1 MSRVRNSERTL
12 EDDVVS
18 VTVLGAKRLFG
29 VSRSRCFS
37 ARTTCLKRIE
47 QSVENGRKTLS
58 GWRTFLGTAVPLGV
72 AGWVALGLHAP
83 QVRAA
88 QAPAVDAS
96 GARFEV
102 ASVKPNA
109 TTGSRLVAMVQM
121 LPGGRFEATLIQLR
135 SLILYAYSVTSE
147 RIFGG
152 PSWISADRFD
162 IVAKAEGNASPTEMK
177 LMVRALLADRFK
189 LVVHTEIREL
199 PMFALLMNRSDGKL
213 GPQLR
218 AAAVACPAGLS
229 ARNVEPSEKQPS
241 CGIRRG
247 FGKIEAWGIN
257 MSQLAT
263 LLAPMAQRASLRDA
277 AAGLVVDHTGL
288 TGYFDVALEWDQNAT
303 LRLDAS
309 PTAPEP
315 VAGSGT
321 SIFAAVREQLGLKL
335 DAQKAP
341 TTVVVIDSAEKPTE
355 D

>member
-1 MSRVRNSERTL
+1 MENS
-12 EDDVVS
+12 
-18 VTVLGAKRLFG
+18 
-29 VSRSRCFS
+29 
-37 ARTTCLKRIE
+37 
-47 QSVENGRKTLS
+47 RKTPT
-58 GWRTFLGTAVPLGV
+58 GWRTFLGTVALAV
-72 AGWVALGLHAP
+72 AGSVALGMLLAP

-88 QAPAVDAS
+88 QTPAVDAR
-96 GARFEV
+96 GPRFEV

-109 TTGSRLVAMVQM
+109 TTGPRLVAMVQM

-152 PSWISADRFD
+152 PSWVSADRFD
-162 IVAKAEGNASPTEMK
+162 IVAKAEGNASPAEMK

-199 PMFALLMNRSDGKL
+199 PMFALLVNRSDGKL

-218 AAAVACPAGLS
+218 AAAVACPAGVELY
-229 ARNVEPSEKQPS
+229 ARNVEPSEKRPS
-241 CGIRRG
+241 CGTRRG
-247 FGKIEAWGIN
+247 VGKIEAWGIN
-257 MSQLAT
+257 MSQLAN
-263 LLAPMAQRASLRDA
+263 LLAPIAQRASLRDA

-341 TTVVVIDSAEKPTE
+341 TDVVVIDSAEKPTE